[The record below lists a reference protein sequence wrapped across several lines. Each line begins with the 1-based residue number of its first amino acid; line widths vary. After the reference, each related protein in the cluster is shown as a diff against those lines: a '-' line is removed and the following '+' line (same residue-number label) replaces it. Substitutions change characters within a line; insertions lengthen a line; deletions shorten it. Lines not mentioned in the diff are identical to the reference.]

1 MGSARRRTHHFLSVT
16 KQGGAAIVSTRGVPM
31 PHDPARRRFGPELQL
46 RRRRARGRRSRAQA
60 ARAPDDRLR
69 TAGRHQRQPLVV
81 SDIAGQVGDGS
92 QAIIGVMLES
102 FLVDGSQN
110 HEKARGALVYGQSIT
125 DKCMSWERTEP
136 LFTELAEAVR
146 KRRG

>member
-1 MGSARRRTHHFLSVT
+1 
-16 KQGGAAIVSTRGVPM
+16 
-31 PHDPARRRFGPELQL
+31 
-46 RRRRARGRRSRAQA
+46 
-60 ARAPDDRLR
+60 
-69 TAGRHQRQPLVV
+69 
-81 SDIAGQVGDGS
+81 
-92 QAIIGVMLES
+92 MLES